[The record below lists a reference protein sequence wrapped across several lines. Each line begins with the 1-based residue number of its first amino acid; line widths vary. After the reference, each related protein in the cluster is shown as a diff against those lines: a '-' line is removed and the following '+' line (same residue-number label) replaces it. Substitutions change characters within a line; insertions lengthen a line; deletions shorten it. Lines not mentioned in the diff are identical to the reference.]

1 MTDTIHHPYVPT
13 AFTLYPDLTI
23 CSAWNGYW
31 TWGGVARGAAPR
43 SPDDHE
49 GDPARLG
56 GAAGMSWH
64 WLARTDEA
72 PDGALAF
79 ASLSS
84 GGYLAAFPSD
94 GPAPP
99 AERKIDARALDPEGA
114 PGRASLVLPPD
125 GVTIAFDDPAVGGAL
140 RAVLTVPWPDVLSTL
155 VVQSSRFAG
164 ADRRPRRRS
173 VATRV
178 GSVRT
183 DLPRRAR
190 RGRARAARRDARA
203 HRPCDPAVRRREP
216 VAVGPC

>member
-99 AERKIDARALDPEGA
+99 GERKIDARALDPEGA

-125 GVTIAFDDPAVGGAL
+125 GGHNRVRRPGRRRGAPGGAYGPVAG
-140 RAVLTVPWPDVLSTL
+140 RALDA
-155 VVQSSRFAG
+155 R
-164 ADRRPRRRS
+164 
-173 VATRV
+173 
-178 GSVRT
+178 
-183 DLPRRAR
+183 R
-190 RGRARAARRDARA
+190 RGRAASRARSRPSAPAIGRDSSRIRSHGSSPPRSSRSGPGCSARRP
-203 HRPCDPAVRRREP
+203 RPPAL
-216 VAVGPC
+216 